1 MEEFED
7 VIKYVS
13 ENIEGI
19 SFTGVIGRDG
29 LPVSFLVK
37 GEMDS
42 AEASAEFASIF
53 NVVVRS
59 LKALNAGMPTELF
72 LTTESMGIA
81 VYPINDE
88 YFLAV
93 AMIAPVNF
101 GRVRIE
107 TRKVLPKIRELIR

>member
-19 SFTGVIGRDG
+19 SFVGVIGRDG

-53 NVVVRS
+53 TAVVRS
-59 LKALNAGMPTELF
+59 LKALNAGVPTEMF
-72 LTTESMGIA
+72 ISTESIGMA
-81 VYPINDE
+81 VYPVSDE
-88 YFLAV
+88 YFLAT

-101 GRVRIE
+101 GRARLEIK
-107 TRKVLPKIRELIR
+107 KVLPKIRELIR